1 MAVKYVSHLPAC
13 VALFEAEI
21 DRRVSLACQHMV
33 NATKQ
38 TLTGQRTGRI
48 YRVAGTK
55 QKYTASHPGEPP
67 AVRTGRLRN
76 SIKFI
81 MLSRG
86 THVEGVV
93 GTDVEYAPYLEFG
106 TRRMA
111 PRRFLGVTFEQERM
125 RIFSILRGGG

>member
-13 VALFEAEI
+13 VALLEAEI

-55 QKYTASHPGEPP
+55 QKYTASHAGEPP

-76 SIKFI
+76 SIRFI
-81 MLSRG
+81 MLSKG
-86 THVEGVV
+86 SHVEGAV

-106 TRRMA
+106 TSKMA
-111 PRRFLGVTFEQERM
+111 PRRFLGVTFEQERI